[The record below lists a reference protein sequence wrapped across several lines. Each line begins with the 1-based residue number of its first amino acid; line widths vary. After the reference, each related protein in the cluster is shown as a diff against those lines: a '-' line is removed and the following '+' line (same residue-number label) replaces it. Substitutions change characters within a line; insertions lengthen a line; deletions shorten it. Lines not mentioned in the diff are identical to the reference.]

1 MRLGIVLAAAVAA
14 LSTPALGATASSS
27 ITYQDTVAKGAPVA
41 VTVTTHRPAA
51 FRVLLHVRT
60 AGRTRLFLTGRH
72 APSGGPLIDTKTYA
86 CDGAAGSFYC
96 KAAYESLPAGTYAWR
111 VVRVSGASEPV
122 TLTVRW

>member
-1 MRLGIVLAAAVAA
+1 VRCGIVVATAVAA
-14 LSTPALGATASSS
+14 ISAPALAATTTSA

-60 AGRTRLFLTGRH
+60 VGRTRLFLTGGH
-72 APSGGPLIDTKTYA
+72 APSGGILIDTKTYA
-86 CDGAAGSFYC
+86 CEGTAGSFSC
-96 KAAYESLPAGTYAWR
+96 KAAYESLPAGTYTWR
-111 VVRVSGASEPV
+111 IVRVSGAREPV